1 VLNVRPLRFVA
12 ESADE
17 YEIGAKTSFFDKAIE
32 VNVSAYIHD
41 YTNLQIPVL
50 LYNSSTSYLTTAP
63 SAEVTGLEIDP
74 SWQVFDSLQLY
85 GLIALQHGNYEG
97 NFPCQNTAGV
107 SVDCSAQKPVGLAP
121 LRAVAGFVYSP
132 ELPVAGLLRI
142 NLSLNYSDKY
152 QNSVA
157 GVALAATTSRSLV
170 DASVNY
176 ELPGG
181 HWNVSLEG
189 RNLTNVHWFSTA
201 VQDGNSVAVYPD
213 DPQTVI
219 FRVRYKY

>member
-1 VLNVRPLRFVA
+1 
-12 ESADE
+12 
-17 YEIGAKTSFFDKAIE
+17 
-32 VNVSAYIHD
+32 
-41 YTNLQIPVL
+41 
-50 LYNSSTSYLTTAP
+50 
-63 SAEVTGLEIDP
+63 
-74 SWQVFDSLQLY
+74 
-85 GLIALQHGNYEG
+85 
-97 NFPCQNTAGV
+97 
-107 SVDCSAQKPVGLAP
+107 
-121 LRAVAGFVYSP
+121 
-132 ELPVAGLLRI
+132 
-142 NLSLNYSDKY
+142 
-152 QNSVA
+152 
-157 GVALAATTSRSLV
+157 V